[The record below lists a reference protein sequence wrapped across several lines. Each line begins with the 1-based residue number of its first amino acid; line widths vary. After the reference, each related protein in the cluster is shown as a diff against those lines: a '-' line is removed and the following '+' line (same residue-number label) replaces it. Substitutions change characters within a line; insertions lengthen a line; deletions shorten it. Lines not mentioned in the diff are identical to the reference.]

1 MAISLRTA
9 AFAALTL
16 ASLTGCAG
24 LTDVLAAG
32 IPSAAPSAGA
42 STAPGANTNA
52 NSNTNTNSG
61 TTTSNPKPSSAP
73 TGAAACTREKDDS
86 EKDNGTPKLGAY
98 DNQWLPQGWVAAY
111 NSEAQ
116 VTAAIA
122 DVKDADWDCFQKFYP
137 GATTVF
143 LRTNVRK

>member
-32 IPSAAPSAGA
+32 IPSAMPSAGA

-52 NSNTNTNSG
+52 NTNSG
-61 TTTSNPKPSSAP
+61 STASNPKPSSTP
-73 TGAAACTREKDDS
+73 TGAAACTREKDDAD
-86 EKDNGTPKLGAY
+86 KDNGTPKLGAY
-98 DNQWLPQGWVAAY
+98 DNQYLPQGWVAAY
-111 NSEAQ
+111 NSEAE

-122 DVKDADWDCFQKFYP
+122 KVADADWDCFQKFYP